1 MWHGG
6 SCFGSVPEL
15 LSLLAGYGS
24 MRASSDP
31 NVAAHPGEIHRID
44 GKDGRMS
51 WRREHFTWPPSPTSS
66 CPIRFFYGPT
76 NQLQDF
82 HPGSGTSRSA
92 QSNCTKFYLSLCWGC
107 HFIQLSGGYRRIH
120 LSLQPFLLVLNASGI
135 LTTKQA

>member
-1 MWHGG
+1 MCGPGG
-6 SCFGSVPEL
+6 QGRVCVEGLARAARELDEGHEVPEAE
-15 LSLLAGYGS
+15 SG
-24 MRASSDP
+24 RAAP
-31 NVAAHPGEIHRID
+31 KPR
-44 GKDGRMS
+44 
-51 WRREHFTWPPSPTSS
+51 PS
-66 CPIRFFYGPT
+66 CPIRFFHGPT

-82 HPGSGTSRSA
+82 HPGSGTSRLA